1 MREIDVINK
10 INNNIKQNLNDQ
22 KNFNIC
28 ATEKK

>member
-10 INNNIKQNLNDQ
+10 INNNIKQNFNDQ